1 MHRLYET
8 NDIVVFWNSDKC
20 RHAKR
25 CVTGSPRTFD
35 ITRRPWIDVTLAPTP
50 EIWQTVSSCPTGAL
64 TCVYT
69 HDITVE
75 LHEDE
80 CRSVAY
86 VRSGSADGD
95 DGNTTGSGSQN
106 GDVGR
111 TTENGSQD
119 VDACTDITSDDLIQI
134 GECDYRDTPD
144 GRVIYHTEVSPAYGG
159 KSIARRLV
167 YKVIESAEHAKL
179 AIIPT
184 CSYARKVMEE

>member
-25 CVTGSPRTFD
+25 CVTGSPKTFD
-35 ITRRPWIDVTLAPTP
+35 ITRRPWIDVTLAPTA

-75 LHEDE
+75 IHEDE

-86 VRSGSADGD
+86 VRSASTGGEAD
-95 DGNTTGSGSQN
+95 TITERGSQN
-106 GDVGR
+106 GDVDNIYEGEPQGGNAGR
-111 TTENGSQD
+111 
-119 VDACTDITSDDLIQI
+119 DDSPDDRIQI

-144 GRVIYHTEVSPAYGG
+144 GRVIYHTEVAPAYGG

-167 YKVIESAEHAKL
+167 YKVIESAEHAHL
-179 AIIPT
+179 PIIPT

>member
-8 NDIVVFWNSDKC
+8 DDIVVFWNSDKC

-75 LHEDE
+75 IHEDE

-86 VRSGSADGD
+86 VRSKSKDGD
-95 DGNTTGSGSQN
+95 AGNTTGRESQN
-106 GDVGR
+106 A
-111 TTENGSQD
+111 
-119 VDACTDITSDDLIQI
+119 DAGPDFTSDDLIQI

-184 CSYARKVMEE
+184 CSYARKVMDE

>member
-20 RHAKR
+20 RHAKK
-25 CVTGSPRTFD
+25 CVTGSPKTFD

-69 HDITVE
+69 HDIIVE

-86 VRSGSADGD
+86 DG
-95 DGNTTGSGSQN
+95 TQ
-106 GDVGR
+106 
-111 TTENGSQD
+111 
-119 VDACTDITSDDLIQI
+119 QI

-144 GRVIYHTEVSPAYGG
+144 GRMIYHTEVSPAYGG

-167 YKVIESAEHAKL
+167 YRVIESAEHAKL

>member
-1 MHRLYET
+1 MHRIYET

-35 ITRRPWIDVTLAPTP
+35 ITRRPWIDVTIAPTA
-50 EIWQTVSSCPTGAL
+50 EIWQTVLSCPTGAL

-69 HDITVE
+69 HDIIVE

-86 VRSGSADGD
+86 VRSGSTHGD
-95 DGNTTGSGSQN
+95 AGDTDYIAGRGSQN
-106 GDVGR
+106 GVAGQ
-111 TTENGSQD
+111 E
-119 VDACTDITSDDLIQI
+119 ITSDERIQI
-134 GECDYRDTPD
+134 GECDYRNTPD

-167 YKVIESAEHAKL
+167 YKVIESAEHARL
-179 AIIPT
+179 PIIPT